1 MKYKFLEHTA
11 DIKFQAFGKTI
22 EKAFENSAYAL
33 QEVMTKKIKIKPVI
47 KKKIEVKGRDKE
59 ALLYNFLE
67 EFLFLLDSE
76 NFVLSKINKI
86 NIKDNLIIINNKNN
100 KSSKDE
106 LALKVIKDGN
116 KEQYN
121 HNKEYKL
128 IAEVIGDNAENYNFS
143 NNVKA
148 ITYNSMFV
156 KKEGKVYICQVVVDV

>member
-106 LALKVIKDGN
+106 LALKVIKDE
-116 KEQYN
+116 K
-121 HNKEYKL
+121 K
-128 IAEVIGDNAENYNFS
+128 S
-143 NNVKA
+143 N
-148 ITYNSMFV
+148 ITIIKN
-156 KKEGKVYICQVVVDV
+156 IN

>member
-1 MKYKFLEHTA
+1 MMKYKFLEHTA

-33 QEVMTKKIKIKPVI
+33 QEVITEKIKIKPVI
-47 KKKIEVKGRDKE
+47 KKKIEVEGRDKE

-86 NIKDNLIIINNKNN
+86 SI
-100 KSSKDE
+100 
-106 LALKVIKDGN
+106 
-116 KEQYN
+116 KEQD
-121 HNKEYKL
+121 NKEYKL
-128 IAEVIGDNAENYNFS
+128 IAEVIGDKARNYKFT

-148 ITYNSMFV
+148 ITYNEMFV

>member
-33 QEVMTKKIKIKPVI
+33 QEVITEKIKIKPVI
-47 KKKIEVKGRDKE
+47 KKKIEVEGRDKE

-86 NIKDNLIIINNKNN
+86 SI
-100 KSSKDE
+100 
-106 LALKVIKDGN
+106 
-116 KEQYN
+116 KEQD
-121 HNKEYKL
+121 NKEYKL
-128 IAEVIGDNAENYNFS
+128 IAEVIGDKARNYKFT

-148 ITYNSMFV
+148 ITYNEMFV

>member
-22 EKAFENSAYAL
+22 EKAFENSALAL

-86 NIKDNLIIINNKNN
+86 SIVTDN
-100 KSSKDE
+100 
-106 LALKVIKDGN
+106 
-116 KEQYN
+116 
-121 HNKEYKL
+121 NKEYGL
-128 IAEVIGDNAENYNFS
+128 ITEVIGDSAFNYNFT

-148 ITYNSMFV
+148 VTYNSMFV
-156 KKEGKVYICQVVVDV
+156 KKEGRVYICQVVVDV